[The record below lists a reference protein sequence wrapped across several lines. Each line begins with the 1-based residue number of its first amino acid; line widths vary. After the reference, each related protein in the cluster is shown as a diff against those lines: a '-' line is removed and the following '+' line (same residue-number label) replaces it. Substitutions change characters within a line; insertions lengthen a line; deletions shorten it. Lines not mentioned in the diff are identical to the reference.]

1 MSDEALVRLAEDA
14 QAWLGTDLALP
25 EFARSVRALVG
36 EERYALLLRWSS
48 RRGPKLSTEAFAE
61 MQQLADTL
69 KALVTCWQFIE
80 APKALRRAE
89 RQDGQ

>member
-1 MSDEALVRLAEDA
+1 MSDEALVRRTEDA

-25 EFARSVRALVG
+25 EFARRVRTLVG

-48 RRGPKLSTEAFAE
+48 RRGPKLSAEEFAE
-61 MQQLADTL
+61 MQKLADRL
-69 KALVTCWQFIE
+69 RKLVTRWKFIE
-80 APKALRRAE
+80 ASKAQRRAE